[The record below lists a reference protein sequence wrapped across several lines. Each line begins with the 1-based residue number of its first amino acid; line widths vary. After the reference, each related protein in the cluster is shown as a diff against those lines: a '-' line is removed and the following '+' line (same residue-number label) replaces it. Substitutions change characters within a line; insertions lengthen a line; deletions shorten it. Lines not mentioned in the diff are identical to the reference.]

1 MDVSEILAAQAEK
14 QKSTAVER
22 EIPLEADTGLLT
34 VTDLNPTDPESYN
47 EGLEAYLQSNAR
59 DGVQAL
65 LNALFALPSTQSPD
79 GPVAKL
85 LPPITQLPRA
95 KPLPKPKPLTKWEKF
110 AKEKGI
116 SHRKKEKAVWDEE
129 KQEWINRWGWKGKNK
144 EFEEQWLTEVPTNA
158 DIDHDPSK
166 IAKAERRIRVAKNER
181 HMTQNIARAQ
191 GESTVAGPSS
201 REQRKN
207 EINRTLAT
215 SRVSTASMGRFDKV
229 LEGEKK
235 LKGVKR
241 KFEPAEVPVEREK
254 AANLALIQKMEKE
267 PRQKKVKKA
276 AGDDILNV
284 RKAIRATSRG
294 KGSVALAKSS
304 GGGKAKALDR
314 HK

>member
-1 MDVSEILAAQAEK
+1 MDVSDILAEQAEK
-14 QKSTAVER
+14 QKSIAVER
-22 EIPLEADTGLLT
+22 EIPLETDTGLLT
-34 VTDLNPTDPESYN
+34 VTDLNPIDTESYN
-47 EGLEAYLQSNAR
+47 EDREAYLQSNAR

-65 LNALFALPSTQSPD
+65 LNALFALPSTPSPD

-85 LPPITQLPRA
+85 PPPIMQLPRA

-116 SHRKKEKAVWDEE
+116 SHRKKEKAAWDEE
-129 KQEWINRWGWKGKNK
+129 KQEWVNRWGWKGKNK
-144 EFEEQWLTEVPTNA
+144 ELEEQWLTEVPANA

-166 IAKAERRIRVAKNER
+166 IAREERKGRVAKNER
-181 HMTQNIARAQ
+181 QRAQNTARAQ
-191 GESTVAGPSS
+191 GESTAAGPPP
-201 REQRKN
+201 REQRKT

-235 LKGVKR
+235 LRGVKR
-241 KFEPAEVPVEREK
+241 KFEPAEAPVDQEK

-267 PRQKKVKKA
+267 PRQKKAKRDA
-276 AGDDILNV
+276 ADDVLNV

-294 KGSVALAKSS
+294 KGSVSLAKSS
-304 GGGKAKALDR
+304 KGGKTKGKSR
-314 HK
+314 R

>member
-1 MDVSEILAAQAEK
+1 
-14 QKSTAVER
+14 
-22 EIPLEADTGLLT
+22 LLT
-34 VTDLNPTDPESYN
+34 VTDLNPIDPESYK
-47 EGLEAYLQSNAR
+47 EDLEAYLQSNAR

-65 LNALFALPSTQSPD
+65 LNTLFALPSTPSPD

-85 LPPITQLPRA
+85 PPPVTQLPRA

-116 SHRKKEKAVWDEE
+116 SHRKKEKPVWDEE
-129 KQEWINRWGWKGKNK
+129 KQEWVNRWGWKGKNK
-144 EFEEQWLTEVPTNA
+144 ELEGQWLTEVPSNA

-166 IAKAERRIRVAKNER
+166 IAKAERKARVAKNER
-181 HMTQNIARAQ
+181 QMTQNITRAQ
-191 GESTVAGPSS
+191 GESTAPGLPS

-241 KFEPAEVPVEREK
+241 KVEPTEASAGQEK
-254 AANLALIQKMEKE
+254 TANLALIQRMEKE
-267 PRQKKVKKA
+267 PPKKKVKKDKA
-276 AGDDILNV
+276 DNVLNV
-284 RKAIRATSRG
+284 RKAIRATSGG
-294 KGSVALAKSS
+294 KGSIALAKSS
-304 GGGKAKALDR
+304 GRGRAKGKSR
-314 HK
+314 R